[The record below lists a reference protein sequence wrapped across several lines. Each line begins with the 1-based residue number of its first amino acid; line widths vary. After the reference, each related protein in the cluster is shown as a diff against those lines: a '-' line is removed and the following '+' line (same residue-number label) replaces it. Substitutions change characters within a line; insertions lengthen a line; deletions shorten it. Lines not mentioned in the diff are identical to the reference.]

1 MNSLK
6 LLSSFILVTL
16 LGPSF
21 EVSSQDKP
29 RVRIPPANQLPLNNP
44 TSFHRRAVDSTEAPW
59 KAVGRVN
66 IAGRA
71 HCSGSLIAE
80 DIVLTAAHC
89 LYAKWSQEMVIPT
102 TVHFLAGYARGEY
115 AAHTL
120 VQSYVVSPSFD
131 GSAGAARRN
140 LPNDW
145 ALLKLADPIGKEHGF
160 LELHDKMKLSSEEQ
174 DVAAI
179 SKALEKIELST
190 SKITTAG
197 YPGDRSHLLSL
208 EENCKITGSLAR
220 GHVMLTNC
228 ISIRGDSGGPV
239 LQFID
244 NEWVIIGIQ
253 VASTKLGNRNA
264 SIGVSALAFRREF
277 YKLLNATKN

>member
-1 MNSLK
+1 MNGIKFLVAVT
-6 LLSSFILVTL
+6 LVTIGAL
-16 LGPSF
+16 CPDASA
-21 EVSSQDKP
+21 QDKP
-29 RVRIPPANQLPLNNP
+29 RVHIPPANQMPQNRP
-44 TSFHRRAVDSTEAPW
+44 TSFHRRAVDSSETPW
-59 KAVGRVN
+59 KSVGRVN
-66 IAGRA
+66 IGGRA

-89 LYAKWSQEMVIPT
+89 LYAKWSQEMVVPT

-131 GSAGAARRN
+131 GSAGATRRN

-145 ALLKLADPIGKEHGF
+145 ALLKLADPIGKDHGF
-160 LELHDKMKLSSEEQ
+160 LELHDKMKITGEGQ
-174 DVAAI
+174 DPEAI

-244 NEWVIIGIQ
+244 GKWVLIGIQ

-277 YKLLNATKN
+277 YKLLNAKKN